1 MLFYDPITPW
11 LQRSFIVWYRFSEIE
26 PSQHGNNFQMQ
37 TKAMELKTWE
47 CAEFKS
53 SLGIYLAKSE
63 IDLCKY
69 ETIFFAVFHCG
80 QLGWHLLEAMSRA
93 LLFLFSCLIQCIP
106 QSLLQKGVGTY
117 LPLVLCARAWA
128 CMYLAGLSFIAVQI
142 AAHESHCYLVRA
154 LALQKTKKRVQ
165 RVQLA

>member
-1 MLFYDPITPW
+1 M
-11 LQRSFIVWYRFSEIE
+11 WYHFSDIE

-37 TKAMELKTWE
+37 TKATEQETWE
-47 CAEFKS
+47 CTEFKS
-53 SLGIYLAKSE
+53 TLGTYLAKSE

-93 LLFLFSCLIQCIP
+93 LLLLFSCLIQCIP

-117 LPLVLCARAWA
+117 LPLVLCAWMCVCARAWA

-154 LALQKTKKRVQ
+154 LALQKTKKKEYREYS
-165 RVQLA
+165 